1 MSTPDYEI
9 HRAVVVSSNI
19 STGEAVV
26 IVPAL
31 LGADQQV
38 SVPTTGLT
46 QTAGEWNVPSAG
58 SSIFVAVSTDLSQF
72 LWVTAV
78 TAPTD
83 SDIDFNDNVS
93 IGGDL
98 TVNNNLTVNN
108 SVDIGNDLT
117 VTDNVSIEGNL
128 AVTGNITAGQNEI
141 FPAGTIIATIS
152 SVASNGWLL
161 LDGSS
166 VTNANTAYPALWDV
180 APTSWKSGTTL
191 NLPDMSDRSL
201 EGQTTTTLGA
211 LGGSNTVTIGS
222 ANLPTHQHSIDHG
235 HGNDIGASQDEHDH
249 TAHHGH
255 SHDITANQSQH
266 RHSVDPPSTSVS
278 VTVDNNALDMV
289 YNTQSYSNTDYI
301 ATDTVN
307 ADYYNAS
314 DFGMAVSHVTQHA
327 HTASGTVDIASF
339 NSGYTDP
346 VITVSGGVTDNNTLT
361 TSGKTPDI
369 TMSGGV
375 TDHTGS
381 SGDGGFANSAL
392 TVTNAHLAVNFQIKA
407 H

>member
-1 MSTPDYEI
+1 M
-9 HRAVVVSSNI
+9 
-19 STGEAVV
+19 
-26 IVPAL
+26 
-31 LGADQQV
+31 
-38 SVPTTGLT
+38 
-46 QTAGEWNVPSAG
+46 
-58 SSIFVAVSTDLSQF
+58 AVSYPSNPNNGDLFTVSNTTYRYDGND
-72 LWVTAV
+72 WTAYDGTHTRIFDV
-78 TAPTD
+78 LTSSRETIVD
-83 SDIDFNDNVS
+83 
-93 IGGDL
+93 GDL
-98 TVNNNLTVNN
+98 TV
-108 SVDIGNDLT
+108 
-117 VTDNVSIEGNL
+117 
-128 AVTGNITAGQNEI
+128 TGNISSGQNEI

-152 SVASNGWLL
+152 STASTGWLL
-161 LDGSS
+161 LDGSA
-166 VTNANTAYPALWDV
+166 VTNADTTYPDLWAV

-222 ANLPTHQHSIDHG
+222 ANLPTHQHSINHG
-235 HGNDIGASQDEHDH
+235 HSDDIDASQDQHDH

-255 SHDITANQSQH
+255 GHTISANQSSH
-266 RHSVDPPSTSVS
+266 RHGVNPPSTSVS

-289 YNTQSYSNTDYI
+289 YNTQDYGASNYI

-307 ADYYNAS
+307 ASYYSAS

-327 HTASGTVDIASF
+327 HTASGTVDIAAF
-339 NSGYTDP
+339 NSDYTDP
-346 VITVSGGVTDNNTLT
+346 GITISGGVSNNNTLT
-361 TSGKTPDI
+361 TNSKTPDI

-375 TDHTGS
+375 NDHEGN